1 MTIIIKNKATLLFD
15 DFKIKC
21 SVGKKGFSIK
31 KKEGDYTS
39 PRGTFNL
46 GNLYYRADR
55 LQKPVSKLKCIKINK
70 NMGWCDDP
78 KSKYYN
84 KLIVIRKNLKIS
96 FEKLFRKDHKYDL
109 LIPIKYNYKKIV
121 KNKGSAIFLP
131 KITLQLKYSFKG
143 EDFLILS
150 KLIKKTTKLKLIR
163 SFPKCSANSQKV
175 DLYSTASR

>member
-109 LIPIKYNYKKIV
+109 LIPIKYNYKKIL
-121 KNKGSAIFLP
+121 KNKGSAIFLHLTKNYLP
-131 KITLQLKYSFKG
+131 TKG
-143 EDFLILS
+143 CIALRERDFLILS
-150 KLIKKTTKLKLIR
+150 KLIK
-163 SFPKCSANSQKV
+163 NHQN
-175 DLYSTASR
+175 